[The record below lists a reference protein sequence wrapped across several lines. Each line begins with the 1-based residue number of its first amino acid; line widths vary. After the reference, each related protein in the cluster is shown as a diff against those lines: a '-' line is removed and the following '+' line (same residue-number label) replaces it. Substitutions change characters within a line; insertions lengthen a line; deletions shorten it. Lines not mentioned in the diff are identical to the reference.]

1 MIMQGVLYV
10 SHGSRYAD
18 ATAEA
23 TAFLEAVKEQV
34 NLPLQEICFLELAS
48 PNMMQGIANLVAQG
62 ATSIAIIPVLL
73 LQAGHYYHDI
83 PQVIAQQRALYP
95 AVSFSYGQP
104 LGVQDRIIQILAE
117 RIDQAVAERRPDMK
131 VLLIGRGSSNPQ
143 TVMDIETIVC
153 KLKRITTLNHIEA
166 CYLAACEPSFDKKL
180 QTAVTE
186 KNSQIVIVPYIW
198 FTGFLMRHIHKKV
211 TKFKGTDKEIVVCQ
225 HLGEH
230 PAMQEALK
238 DRVIEAIS

>member
-1 MIMQGVLYV
+1 M
-10 SHGSRYAD
+10 
-18 ATAEA
+18 
-23 TAFLEAVKEQV
+23 
-34 NLPLQEICFLELAS
+34 
-48 PNMMQGIANLVAQG
+48 
-62 ATSIAIIPVLL
+62 
-73 LQAGHYYHDI
+73 
-83 PQVIAQQRALYP
+83 
-95 AVSFSYGQP
+95 
-104 LGVQDRIIQILAE
+104 
-117 RIDQAVAERRPDMK
+117 
-131 VLLIGRGSSNPQ
+131 
-143 TVMDIETIVC
+143 
-153 KLKRITTLNHIEA
+153 KRITTLNHIEA

>member
-1 MIMQGVLYV
+1 MQGVLYV

-23 TAFLEAVKEQV
+23 TAFLEVVKEQV
-34 NLPLQEICFLELAS
+34 NVPVQEICFLELAS
-48 PNMMQGIANLVAQG
+48 PTMKQGIANLVAQG

-83 PQVIAQQRALYP
+83 PQVIAQQKALYP

-117 RIDQAVAERRPDMK
+117 RIDEAIPEKSPDMK
-131 VLLIGRGSSNPQ
+131 ILLIGRGSSNLQ
-143 TVMDIETIVC
+143 TVIDIETIVC
-153 KLKRITTLNHIEA
+153 KLKRITTLHYIEA

-180 QTAVTE
+180 QATITE
-186 KNSQIVIVPYIW
+186 KNSQIVLVPYIW

-211 TKFKGTDKEIVVCQ
+211 TEFRGIEKEIVVCQ
-225 HLGEH
+225 HLGQH
-230 PAMQEALK
+230 SVMHEALK